1 MPASGAAAAADENSV
16 FDAPTK
22 AGSARGMGI
31 DHLEDISTT
40 CSKGLPGCQ
49 LTDRQT
55 FF

>member
-1 MPASGAAAAADENSV
+1 MPASGAAASADENSV
-16 FDAPTK
+16 FDAPT
-22 AGSARGMGI
+22 AVGAERGIGHN
-31 DHLEDISTT
+31 HLEDISTT